1 MDFVVRNG
9 GTCPI
14 EDINVENGA
23 GLLDGD
29 GSAIH
34 RLRSVA
40 DVQIWQARLR
50 KERHIDSHG
59 HDAARQRS
67 DRNGAVAVGWI

>member
-1 MDFVVRNG
+1 MAPHG
-9 GTCPI
+9 GARPVDNI
-14 EDINVENGA
+14 DVENGA
-23 GLLDGD
+23 GLLDHD

-34 RLRSVA
+34 NLRGVA
-40 DVQIWQARLR
+40 DVHIRQACLR

-67 DRNGAVAVGWI
+67 DRDGAVVVGRI